1 MDSERRPRS
10 SAPHTSAGGRV
21 MRFVRANGGW
31 SHTFW
36 IAARK
41 IRRCGLRDAVRAL
54 LSHIHPG
61 VSFPQQRY
69 RRFLRLHEPE
79 WIREMERPLPPG
91 PVPRLA
97 EFSPDSP
104 LPSDAE
110 WVVLKLPDDRLR
122 PFSLDAIRRT
132 IHEHPDAVALYTDCD
147 ILDFRGRR
155 SSPDFKPSWSPDTL
169 RSWFYTHGLAAFR
182 RDWFA
187 RLPSP
192 APLSDATIY
201 RLWLRFA
208 NLWLALPAASRPPI
222 VRIPGI
228 LLHRIAPFPAPEQ
241 NGQPQ
246 TKPDSPERRSELG
259 TWNLE
264 LPETPRVS
272 VIIPSRDH
280 ADDLRACLDSIR
292 LRSTYPDTEIVIV
305 DNGSTDPATL
315 ALLRDS
321 ALRVVRDPAPFNFSR
336 LCNAGVRTA
345 SGSVLLFL
353 NNDTE
358 ILSPDWLQRML
369 AFALQPHV
377 GAVGARLLYPDG
389 TLQHSGVAKVGDGPT
404 HVFSQMSE
412 NTPNPR
418 VQFPGNWSAV
428 TGACLM
434 VERRKF
440 DEVGGFD
447 ETYPVAFNDTDLCF
461 RLLEAGYFNVLEP
474 CARLLHK
481 EFATRGSDRQDPA
494 RRAAM
499 FDALRRLYER
509 HPALRDDPGY
519 NPNLS
524 TDLPDFGPQN

>member
-1 MDSERRPRS
+1 MTSEILPS
-10 SAPHTSAGGRV
+10 PAGRV
-21 MRFVRANGGW
+21 LRFVRANGGW
-31 SHTFW
+31 RHTFW

-41 IRRCGLRDAVRAL
+41 VRRCGLRDAIRAF
-54 LSHIHPG
+54 LSHVRPG
-61 VSFPQQRY
+61 ARFPQQRY
-69 RRFLRLHEPE
+69 RRFLRLHEPA
-79 WIREMERPLPPG
+79 WVHEMQQPLPPAPLPRLVEFAPDRPLPAD
-91 PVPRLA
+91 A
-97 EFSPDSP
+97 EWIVLR
-104 LPSDAE
+104 LPSDT
-110 WVVLKLPDDRLR
+110 LR

-132 IHEHPDAVALYTDCD
+132 ILEHRTAVALYTDCD
-147 ILDFRGRR
+147 VLDARGRR
-155 SSPDFKPSWSPDTL
+155 TAPDFKPAWSPDTL

-182 RDWFA
+182 RDWFET
-187 RLPSP
+187 L
-192 APLSDATIY
+192 LSDVPNAGLDDATFY
-201 RLWLRFA
+201 LLWLRFA
-208 NLWLALPAASRPPI
+208 DRWLALPLSARPP
-222 VRIPGI
+222 VLRIPGI
-228 LLHRIAPFPAPEQ
+228 LLHRTTPLCAEV
-241 NGQPQ
+241 N
-246 TKPDSPERRSELG
+246 SELG
-259 TWNLE
+259 ALNVK

-280 ADDLRACLDSIR
+280 VDDLRACLDSIR

-305 DNGSTDPATL
+305 DNGSTDPAAL
-315 ALLRDS
+315 ALMRDS
-321 ALRVVRDPAPFNFSR
+321 ALRVVPDPAPFNFSR
-336 LCNAGVRTA
+336 LCNAGARA
-345 SGSVLLFL
+345 STGSVLLFL

-358 ILSPDWLQRML
+358 VLSPDWLQRML

-404 HVFSQMSE
+404 HVFAEMPE
-412 NTPNPR
+412 DTPHPR
-418 VQFPGNWSAV
+418 VQLPGNWAAV

-474 CARLLHK
+474 RARLLHK

-499 FDALRRLYER
+499 FDALHRLYER

-524 TDLPDFGPQN
+524 TDLPDWMPQN

>member
-1 MDSERRPRS
+1 
-10 SAPHTSAGGRV
+10 
-21 MRFVRANGGW
+21 
-31 SHTFW
+31 
-36 IAARK
+36 
-41 IRRCGLRDAVRAL
+41 
-54 LSHIHPG
+54 
-61 VSFPQQRY
+61 
-69 RRFLRLHEPE
+69 
-79 WIREMERPLPPG
+79 MERPLPPG

-110 WVVLKLPDDRLR
+110 WVVLKLPGDRLR

-192 APLSDATIY
+192 APLSDNTIY
-201 RLWLRFA
+201 RFWLRFA
-208 NLWLALPAASRPPI
+208 DLWLALPADNRPPI

-228 LLHRIAPFPAPEQ
+228 LLHRTTPIRI
-241 NGQPQ
+241 N
-246 TKPDSPERRSELG
+246 PDLG
-259 TWNLE
+259 TRAEKQAIDEPRANITFEIANLKSE
-264 LPETPRVS
+264 YAETPRVS
-272 VIIPSRDH
+272 VVIPSRDH
-280 ADDLRACLDSIR
+280 AEDLSACLKSIR
-292 LRSTYPDTEIVIV
+292 LRTDYPDVEIVIV
-305 DNGSTDPATL
+305 DNGSVDPAAL
-315 ALLRDS
+315 ALLRDP
-321 ALRVVRDPAPFNFSR
+321 ALRVVRDAAPFNFSR
-336 LCNAGVRTA
+336 LCNAGARAAT
-345 SGSVLLFL
+345 GSVLLFL

-358 ILSPDWLQRML
+358 VLSPDWLRRML

-404 HVFSQMSE
+404 HVFSQMPE
-412 NTPNPR
+412 DTPNPR

-447 ETYPVAFNDTDLCF
+447 ETYPVAFNDVDFCF

-474 CARLLHK
+474 RARLLHK
-481 EFATRGSDRQDPA
+481 EFATRGSDRQDPT

>member
-10 SAPHTSAGGRV
+10 CAPYTSAGGRV
-21 MRFVRANGGW
+21 LRFVRANGGW
-31 SHTFW
+31 RHTFW

-41 IRRCGLRDAVRAL
+41 IRRCGLRDAIRAL

-69 RRFLRLHEPE
+69 RRFLRLHEPD
-79 WIREMERPLPPG
+79 WIREQERPLPPG
-91 PVPRLA
+91 SVPRLV
-97 EFSPDSP
+97 EYPPDSP
-104 LPSDAE
+104 LPADAE
-110 WVVLKLPDDRLR
+110 WIILKLPADHLR
-122 PFSLDAIRRT
+122 PFSLRALQRAIL
-132 IHEHPDAVALYTDCD
+132 EHPDSVALYTDCD
-147 ILDFRGRR
+147 ILDARGRR
-155 SSPDFKPSWSPDTL
+155 TNPDFKPAWSPDTL

-182 RDWFA
+182 RDWLA

-192 APLSDATIY
+192 VPLSDDTIY
-201 RLWLRFA
+201 HLWLRFA
-208 NLWLALPAASRPPI
+208 DLWLSLPVADRPPV

-228 LLHRIAPFPAPEQ
+228 LLHRTTPLCAEVNSA
-241 NGQPQ
+241 
-246 TKPDSPERRSELG
+246 LG
-259 TWNLE
+259 ALNVK
-264 LPETPRVS
+264 LPETPRIS
-272 VIIPSRDH
+272 IIIPSRDH

-292 LRSTYPDTEIVIV
+292 SRSTYPDTEIVIV
-305 DNGSTDPATL
+305 DNGSTDPAAL
-315 ALLRDS
+315 ALLRDP
-321 ALRVVRDPAPFNFSR
+321 ALRVVRDPSPFNFSR
-336 LCNAGVRTA
+336 LCNAGARAA
-345 SGSVLLFL
+345 SGTVLLFL

-358 ILSPDWLQRML
+358 VLSPDWLQRML
-369 AFALQPHV
+369 SFALQPHV

-389 TLQHSGVAKVGDGPT
+389 ALQHSGVAKVGDGPT
-404 HVFSQMSE
+404 HVFSQMPE
-412 NTPNPR
+412 DTPNPR
-418 VQFPGNWSAV
+418 VQLPGNWSAV

-440 DEVGGFD
+440 NEVGGFD

-474 CARLLHK
+474 RARLLHK